1 MGYGPLNGGGQYYCD
16 LPRYAQGQTGIR
28 EGWFRFMG
36 AAGTHLATTSPGAFA
51 PGAGTLKEVCGTS
64 YVGWMNGEH
73 PKIHEGIVQ
82 RDFCFEWES
91 GTCQYG
97 FKSYVRTCPDT
108 NGGPSDTYYVYYLKI
123 PRDIQC
129 NFGYC
134 AEA

>member
-1 MGYGPLNGGGQYYCD
+1 MG
-16 LPRYAQGQTGIR
+16 
-28 EGWFRFMG
+28 E
-36 AAGTHLATTSPGAFA
+36 AGTHLATSSPGAFA

-64 YVGWMNGEH
+64 LVGWMNGQH
-73 PKIHEGIVQ
+73 PKVHEGIVT
-82 RDFCFEWES
+82 RDYCFEWES

-97 FKSYVRTCPDT
+97 YKSLVRTCPDSA
-108 NGGPSDTYYVYYLKI
+108 GGPSDTFYVYYLKI